1 MKSAIV
7 IGASGL
13 VGSFITLKLLDD
25 ERYQSVKVFVRNS
38 LRINHPKLEENIVSF
53 EYLETWKSK
62 IAADELFSAL
72 GTTIKKAGS
81 KENQYKVDFTYQY
94 EIAAA
99 AAQNGVKNYLLVS
112 SIGADYKSRNFY
124 LRMKG
129 NLDEKVRQLNF
140 EKIRIFRPSILE
152 GLRSESRP
160 GETLGIKIAG
170 IITSVIPALKK
181 YKPIRASEV
190 AEAMIK
196 SANQNNVEK
205 VLIIE
210 SLGIFKML

>member
-99 AAQNGVKNYLLVS
+99 AAQNGVKKYLLVS

-160 GETLGIKIAG
+160 GETAGIKIAG

>member
-99 AAQNGVKNYLLVS
+99 ASQNGVKKYLLVS

-129 NLDEKVRQLNF
+129 NLDEKVLQLNF

>member
-38 LRINHPKLEENIVSF
+38 LSINHPKLEENIVSF
-53 EYLETWKSK
+53 EYLDTWKSK

-99 AAQNGVKNYLLVS
+99 ASQNGVKKYLLVS